1 MEVGVSCTRFPLG
14 AYMFSKFFSFLR
26 SQPASHDGEAVNDDF
41 ELVAPPRLIERAFRR
56 PFFRHGALLFEDG
69 QRLNIAVKDLSP
81 GGARVEFYVRTTLPE
96 NVMLCEPTLRL
107 RCRAKVVWQM
117 EGAAGLAFLERAPA
131 SSAA

>member
-1 MEVGVSCTRFPLG
+1 MLSNFVASLLSRRAQVETE
-14 AYMFSKFFSFLR
+14 A
-26 SQPASHDGEAVNDDF
+26 PASDF
-41 ELVAPPRLIERAFRR
+41 EVVESPRLMERAFRR

-69 QRLNIAVKDLSP
+69 QRLNIAVKDLSE

-107 RCRAKVVWQM
+107 RCRAKVVWQI
-117 EGAAGLAFLERAPA
+117 EGAAGLAFIEPQVA